1 MNRSKVVDEGNQ
13 KGWKKRGIHDIRCW
27 PLEVFDHIWQ
37 HFVVERLAPLL
48 VESVA
53 AGETELHMD
62 DHGILLVGRSL
73 F

>member
-13 KGWKKRGIHDIRCW
+13 KGWKKRGIHDSRCW
-27 PLEVFDHIWQ
+27 PLEVFDIWQ